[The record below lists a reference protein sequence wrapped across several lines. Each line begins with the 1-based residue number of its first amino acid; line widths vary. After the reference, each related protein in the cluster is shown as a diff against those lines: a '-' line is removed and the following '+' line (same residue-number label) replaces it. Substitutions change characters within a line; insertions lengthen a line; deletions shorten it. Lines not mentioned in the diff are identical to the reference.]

1 MPNSPRI
8 WVGIALIYRNFCG
21 LWEPDWAIEFMNMPI
36 RQNGYFFGK
45 IGQRALGAVCT
56 FAIVVVAMAFQ
67 TASVRAQD
75 VSQQEQLFQQMMLQ
89 PGSHDLTFAYVR
101 VATARGDYEA
111 AIGALE
117 RLLFYNPNLVQV
129 KYELGSLYF
138 RLGSFEMARR
148 YFKEALA
155 SPNFD
160 PTTRGRIE
168 AYLPDT
174 EKQLQQS
181 RLSGFVQAGIR
192 TQSNASFAPSGS
204 LLRLGGADFAL
215 LPTAQKKSDVNG
227 FGLVGVSHDYD
238 LNNRRGDLLETRFV
252 GYLTAQDRFEQL
264 NVGLFDVSFGPRF
277 QLPELLPGASI
288 KPYVVGGNTWVG
300 GQNYL
305 SSGGAGVSLRLPFTM
320 QWTVQPEFEW
330 RQNSF
335 SLGNT
340 ATVATFN
347 SGATY
352 TGALSSSYQ
361 IAQPLRLDTRG
372 VVRRGESGFNFQ
384 SFDQRGLE
392 AALIYE
398 FAPPFASITRN
409 WSIAP
414 FVKYIE
420 TRFDAPN
427 PFIDP
432 LVLRRDTQWSVG
444 GILNTPINTT
454 FGISTAVQFDKVNS
468 NLPNYRLDNF
478 SVIIGP
484 TARF

>member
-1 MPNSPRI
+1 MALAAACMFAIAAVSI
-8 WVGIALIYRNFCG
+8 FVQTGIA
-21 LWEPDWAIEFMNMPI
+21 
-36 RQNGYFFGK
+36 
-45 IGQRALGAVCT
+45 
-56 FAIVVVAMAFQ
+56 
-67 TASVRAQD
+67 RAQD
-75 VSQQEQLFQQMMLQ
+75 ASQQDALFQRMMSE
-89 PGSHDLTFAYVR
+89 PANHDVTFAFVR

-111 AIGALE
+111 AVGALE

-148 YFKEALA
+148 YFREALA
-155 SPNFD
+155 SPNLD
-160 PTTRGRIE
+160 PKTRGRIE

-181 RLSGFVQAGIR
+181 RLSGFVQVGIR
-192 TQSNASFAPSGS
+192 TQTNASFAPSGS

-215 LPTAQKKSDVNG
+215 LPTAQKKSDING
-227 FGLVGVSHDYD
+227 FALAGISHDYD
-238 LNNRRGDLLETRFV
+238 LNNQRGDVLETRFV

-264 NVGLFDVSFGPRF
+264 NVGLFDISFGPRF
-277 QLPELLPGASI
+277 QLPELMPGASI
-288 KPYVVGGNTWVG
+288 KPYIVGGNTWVG
-300 GQNYL
+300 GQNYV

-340 ATVATFN
+340 ANVSTFN
-347 SGATY
+347 SGTTY

-361 IAQPLRLDTRG
+361 LAQPLRLDTRG
-372 VVRRGESGFNFQ
+372 VVRRGDSAFNFQ

-398 FAPPFASITRN
+398 FAPPFESITRN

-432 LVLRRDTQWSVG
+432 LVLRRDNQWSVG

-454 FGISTAVQFDKVNS
+454 FGISTAVQYDKVNS
-468 NLPNYRLDNF
+468 NLSNYRLDNF

>member
-1 MPNSPRI
+1 M
-8 WVGIALIYRNFCG
+8 L
-21 LWEPDWAIEFMNMPI
+21 
-36 RQNGYFFGK
+36 
-45 IGQRALGAVCT
+45 
-56 FAIVVVAMAFQ
+56 AMAFC
-67 TASVRAQD
+67 TSSARAQ
-75 VSQQEQLFQQMMLQ
+75 VASQQDQLFQQMMLQ
-89 PGSHDLTFAYVR
+89 PTNHDLTLQFVR

-117 RLLFYNPNLVQV
+117 RLLFYNPNLTQV

-138 RLGSFEMARR
+138 RLGSYEMARR

-155 SPNFD
+155 SPNLD
-160 PTTRGRIE
+160 PGTRSRIE

-181 RLSGFVQAGIR
+181 RLSGFVQTGIR
-192 TQSNASFAPSGS
+192 SQTNATFAPSGS

-215 LPTAQKKSDVNG
+215 TPMAQKTSDVNW
-227 FGLVGVSHDYD
+227 FGLAGVGHDYD
-238 LNNRRGDLLETRFV
+238 LNDRRGTVLETRFV
-252 GYLTAQDRFEQL
+252 GYLTAQDRFDQL

-277 QLPELLPGASI
+277 QLPELMPGASI

-300 GQNYL
+300 GDNYL

-335 SLGNT
+335 SLGST
-340 ATVATFN
+340 ALVSTYN

-352 TGALSSSYQ
+352 TGALTSSYQ
-361 IAQPLRLDTRG
+361 LAQPLRLDTRG
-372 VVRRGESGFNFQ
+372 LVRRGDATLAFQ
-384 SFDQRGLE
+384 AFDQWGLE
-392 AALIYE
+392 AALTYQ
-398 FAPPFASITRN
+398 FAPPFESITRN

-414 FVKYIE
+414 FVKYIG

-432 LVLRRDTQWSVG
+432 LVMRRDDQWSVG
-444 GILNTPINTT
+444 GVLNTPINTT
-454 FGISTAVQFDKVNS
+454 FGISTAVQYDKVNS